1 MLMRAAMGAN
11 RNFTPLRRRQSM
23 TTASEPKYKVVV
35 EKNLAMRT
43 RDGVTLYADVY
54 RPDGA
59 GKFPVLVMRTPYDKG
74 QQLALTEKDYF
85 PPRGYVLLVQDTR
98 GRFSSGGDFYPFVH
112 EAADGYDTVEWAS
125 GLPWSNGKVGMV
137 GQSYLALVQYYAAA
151 MAPPHLVAT
160 CPVSGPVTYYENCVY
175 RHGVFELGWILC
187 YFTFMAR
194 NTLLRKG
201 IYDAH
206 RERLDSYLA
215 RPDMP
220 LGALKNEVYGHLPV
234 TDWAERLR
242 DGAPYLADMLKNW
255 NEGPYWAETDLRPLC
270 RNVMA
275 PAMHTG
281 SWYDAF
287 QFDTLA
293 MYTQMRRDV
302 VAEKARRGQRLIM
315 GPWAHLLPYSVPTSR
330 GTGDIDFGPEAKVEL
345 LADQERFLH
354 HWLGGTEDEILDE
367 APVKIFVMGENRWRD
382 EREWPLART
391 NYTKLYLRSRGR
403 ANSIRGDGALSFN
416 GPGDESADEYVYDP
430 NDPVPT
436 RGGTTLGLPPGV
448 YDQTEIEQREDVLV
462 YTSEALAKDLEVTG
476 PISMRLHAASSA
488 RDTDFVAK
496 LVDVRP
502 SGYAQNIAEGVVR
515 ARLRDSG
522 SAPTLITAGTVYDY
536 AIDLWSTSHVFRAG
550 HRLRLEVSSSNFPRY
565 DRNSNTGNALFTD
578 RELRTARQSVFHS
591 ERYPSHLVL
600 PVIPR

>member
-1 MLMRAAMGAN
+1 MATG
-11 RNFTPLRRRQSM
+11 
-23 TTASEPKYKVVV
+23 SEPKYKVVV

-43 RDGVTLYADVY
+43 RDGVALHADVY
-54 RPDGA
+54 RPDAA
-59 GKFPVLVMRTPYDKG
+59 GKFPVLVMRTPYDKS
-74 QQLALTEKDYF
+74 QELALTEKDYF

-98 GRFSSGGDFYPFVH
+98 GRFSSEGEFYPFVH
-112 EAADGYDTVEWAS
+112 EAADGYDAIEWAA

-137 GQSYLALVQYYAAA
+137 GQSYLALVQYYAATK
-151 MAPPHLVAT
+151 APPHLLAT
-160 CPVSGPVTYYENCVY
+160 CPVSGPVTYFENCLY
-175 RHGVFELGWILC
+175 RRGVFELGWVLC

-215 RPDMP
+215 RPDIP
-220 LGALKNEVYGHLPV
+220 LSALKNEVYRHLPV
-234 TDWAERLR
+234 TDWAERLHE
-242 DGAPYLADMLKNW
+242 GAPYLVDMLKNW
-255 NEGPYWAETDLRPLC
+255 KAGPYWGETDLRPLC
-270 RNVMA
+270 KNVTA
-275 PAMHTG
+275 PAMHVG

-293 MYTQMRRDV
+293 MYTQMRRD
-302 VAEKARRGQRLIM
+302 ARSEKARRGQRLIM

-345 LADQERFLH
+345 LADQERFLR
-354 HWLGGTEDEILDE
+354 HWLGGTESQILDE
-367 APVKIFVMGENRWRD
+367 PPVRIFVMGENRWRD

-391 NYTKLYLRSRGR
+391 EYTKLFLHSRGH
-403 ANSIRGDGALSFN
+403 ANSSGGDGALSFEL
-416 GPGDESADEYVYDP
+416 PRDEPADEYLYDP

-448 YDQTEIEQREDVLV
+448 YDQSQNEQRADVLV
-462 YTSEALAKDLEVTG
+462 YTGEPLAKDLEVTG
-476 PISMRLHAASSA
+476 PVSMRLCAASSA

-496 LVDVRP
+496 LIDVRTD
-502 SGYAQNIAEGVVR
+502 GYAQNIAEGVVR
-515 ARLRDSG
+515 ARFRDSA
-522 SAPTLITAGTVYDY
+522 SAPTLITPGTVYDY
-536 AIDLWSTSHVFRAG
+536 AIDLWSTSHVFKAG

-565 DRNSNTGNALFTD
+565 DRNANTGNDPLTD
-578 RELRTARQSVFHS
+578 RELKSARQSVFHS
-591 ERYPSHLVL
+591 ERNQSHVVL